1 MTSLATKLLFAVSL
15 SIAAGPVFGAELSVP
30 VKARPMVTKAPPVLA
45 KPFEWP
51 VLKLGKWSGDWSGF
65 YVGGELGGGWQSTPF
80 QDPSV
85 AGTLMGCC
93 ILLAT
98 MGPNAPVPNG
108 NSGGSFLGGADIGW
122 NYQIGRFVIGDDFD
136 FTKTNLRS
144 SSVGNIP
151 GGTPGA
157 GTAASEAFTL
167 HTDWTATA
175 TVTTG
180 VAWDRWL
187 LYTKAGLAWAHDSYG
202 FGLNGTFNC
211 FCGQAGPFSF
221 QSNAG
226 GDIRA
231 GWTVGVGLAWAFSD
245 RLSAKLEYDYL
256 NFDAKPVDFSGS
268 ILNAA
273 GAPYQAA
280 TFGTN
285 NSQQISQVKFGVNYK
300 FASLVGEPA
309 SGTLFN
315 VVAPQSNY
323 ATAALEGY
331 DWSGFYIGGHA
342 GGVFERTGFQDP
354 SAAGVIANCCVL
366 FTSMA
371 PGFSAPGANGASWL
385 GGANAGWNYQ
395 VGRFVFG
402 TNVDLSETNVNT
414 TNVGSIPG
422 VAPGSPSAATESFST
437 HTDWTA
443 TATASFGVAE
453 GRWLWYN
460 KTGIAWAHDSYSLN
474 VIGPNTAGG
483 PFTFQASSSDIR
495 TGLTLGTGLAW
506 AVSDSWIAKVEYD
519 FLYFPTKEVDFTAV
533 AANNIAGPGMGAPQ
547 VTTPITFNTNSSQ
560 SISEVKLGLD
570 YKFTPGGPNGTYSAL
585 AVPGFGRTPAPVL
598 VGYDWSGFYVGG
610 HLGGGLER
618 TAFQDPS
625 LSGLLSAC
633 CYYITL
639 GQLMPNAAI
648 ADGSG
653 TAFLGGLQTGLNY
666 QVGRFVI
673 GGGVDFSLTNLNV
686 HGAGV
691 SQTTPGP
698 PALSAAEL
706 LTARTDWT
714 TTATANFGLAAFEN
728 VLWYNKVGIA
738 VAHTSY
744 GYNLGGNNTTG
755 GFGAG
760 PFNLQ
765 ALTAAINVGWTIGTG
780 VAMALDANWTTTLEY
795 DYLDFGS
802 QSIDLS
808 GTMANIGGVTNPY
821 TSNTTFKQQ
830 ISELKL
836 GLNYKLPPGFLTQ

>member
-1 MTSLATKLLFAVSL
+1 MFVVWPA
-15 SIAAGPVFGAELSVP
+15 FGAEPLVPGDATVPPITTKSVLP
-30 VKARPMVTKAPPVLA
+30 ITTKSPPHSV

-51 VLKLGKWSGDWSGF
+51 TLKPGKWSGDWSGF
-65 YVGGELGGGWQSTPF
+65 YVGGELGGGWQSNTF
-80 QDPSV
+80 QDPSA

-93 ILLAT
+93 ILIAE
-98 MGPNAPVPNG
+98 MGANAPVPNG

-136 FTKTNLRS
+136 FTKTNLKS
-144 SSVGNIP
+144 SSVGIIP
-151 GGTPGA
+151 AGTPGA
-157 GTAASEAFTL
+157 GAAASEAFTL

-180 VAWDRWL
+180 IAWDRWL
-187 LYTKAGLAWAHDSYG
+187 WYTKAGLAWAHDS
-202 FGLNGTFNC
+202 FGLGLDGTFNC
-211 FCGQAGPFSF
+211 YCGQAGPFSF

-245 RLSAKLEYDYL
+245 RWSAKLEYDYL
-256 NFDAKPVDFSGS
+256 NFYAKPVDFSGS
-268 ILNAA
+268 IVNSA
-273 GAPYQAA
+273 GVPFVPA

-309 SGTLFN
+309 PGRLFD
-315 VVAPQSNY
+315 VAAPQSNNY
-323 ATAALEGY
+323 AMPAYEGY
-331 DWSGFYIGGHA
+331 DWSGFYIGGHV

-354 SAAGVIANCCVL
+354 SASGVIANCCVL
-366 FTSMA
+366 ILNMT
-371 PGFSAPGANGASWL
+371 PGFSAPGAIGASWL

-402 TNVDLSETNVNT
+402 TNVELSETNLNT

-422 VAPGSPSAATESFST
+422 ATPASPIAATEAFST

-443 TATASFGVAE
+443 TAAASFGLAE
-453 GRWLWYN
+453 GPWLWYN

-474 VIGPNTAGG
+474 VTGPNTAGG
-483 PFTFQASSSDIR
+483 PYTFQANNSDIR
-495 TGLTLGTGLAW
+495 TGFTVGTGLAW
-506 AVSDSWIAKVEYD
+506 ALSDSWIAKIEYD

-533 AANNIAGPGMGAPQ
+533 AANNIAGPGQGAPQ

-560 SISEVKLGLD
+560 YISELKLGLD
-570 YKFTPGGPNGTYSAL
+570 YKFTPGGVGGAGSAL
-585 AVPGFGRTPAPVL
+585 AATGFGRAPAPLL
-598 VGYDWSGFYVGG
+598 VGHDWSGFYVGG

-625 LSGLLSAC
+625 LSSLLATC
-633 CYYITL
+633 CYYITISDS
-639 GQLMPNAAI
+639 MSNAAI

-653 TAFLGGLQTGLNY
+653 KAFLGGVQTGWNY

-673 GGGVDFSLTNLNV
+673 GGGVDFSLTNLDT

-691 SQTTPGP
+691 SLTAPAP

-714 TTATANFGLAAFEN
+714 TTATANLGLAAFDN
-728 VLWYNKVGIA
+728 VLWYNKFGIA

-744 GYNLGGNNTTG
+744 GYSLAGNDDLGFGGNRLFGLQTG
-755 GFGAG
+755 TG
-760 PFNLQ
+760 
-765 ALTAAINVGWTIGTG
+765 AINVGWTIGTG
-780 VAMALDANWTTTLEY
+780 VALALDADWTTTLEY

-802 QSIDLS
+802 QSVDFS
-808 GTMANIGGVTNPY
+808 GTIANNGAATSPY
-821 TSNTTFKQQ
+821 TLNTTFKQQ

-836 GLNYKLPPGFLTQ
+836 GLNYKLPPAFLTQ